1 MLRQLLIATALFSSV
16 AAFAKTE
23 KVEIDPAASKVVY
36 TGKKTLVDSKHTGEV
51 KIKDGFLNFDG
62 NTLKGGEFVID
73 MTTITNT
80 DLTDAEYNKKFV
92 GHITSEDFF
101 DTAKFGT
108 SKLVIKNAKKEKDN
122 TYNVTGDLTI
132 KGKTAPV
139 NFTALVTKS
148 EASANIT
155 VDRTKHDVKYGSGS
169 FFKDLGDK
177 VIADN
182 IEFVVTL
189 KAKK

>member
-1 MLRQLLIATALFSSV
+1 MLKQLLIASALFSSV
-16 AAFAKTE
+16 SAFAKVE
-23 KVEIDPAASKVVY
+23 KVEIDPSASKVTY

-51 KIKDGFLNFDG
+51 KIKEGHLNFDG

-92 GHITSEDFF
+92 GHITSADFF

-108 SKLVIKNAKKEKDN
+108 SKLVIKTAKKEKDN
-122 TYNVTGDLTI
+122 NYSITGDLTI

-139 NFTALVTKS
+139 NFTAVVTKTD
-148 EASANIT
+148 ASANIV

-182 IEFVVTL
+182 IDFTVAL